1 MASTRTVSQ
10 WGVGMQFG
18 VEVRGHL
25 EQRRVGCLLG
35 NACSL
40 LALLANRQDLILG
53 ACSGTSPSLRS
64 ERV

>member
-25 EQRRVGCLLG
+25 EQVLARRTSLDGAVGSVGDAHFISLDSAEHELEHVLL
-35 NACSL
+35 
-40 LALLANRQDLILG
+40 Q
-53 ACSGTSPSLRS
+53 
-64 ERV
+64 